1 MGTLVTKPEGK
12 VAILSPTNRFQGK
25 GLPYPVVQYQSLEV
39 LLEDMDAGI
48 KLILVDFTQAQAV
61 DLEQISAIKNADAS
75 EQVPVAVIH
84 GPALHDQRLNAFK
97 LGCDDFID
105 ESTDQAEIAVR
116 CEKLI
121 FNKIANEQLQA
132 RVQQA
137 NEMAF
142 IAMSDTSDL
151 GVNIQFLIDA
161 NQCNNLDEL
170 GMRLLQAV
178 SNYGIKASL
187 QLRSEFGIK
196 NMEPNGLAKDLESAL
211 LWELKDDGRYVDF
224 GRRSVMNYEQVS
236 LLVKDMPVD
245 DEKKY
250 GAIKDNVFSLLQGA
264 DARIKALDNMKQL
277 KQQQALMQA
286 LAVRMKNMM
295 GQIDAGYQQV
305 MRDIADV
312 VESMAEGTH
321 DVIANL
327 ALHED
332 QEKALESIMD
342 AGISDTNKVFS
353 DGLKL
358 DESLKKILTELDELL
373 SDREGDLPVE
383 KRVKLLKL
391 LEMEEG
397 E

>member
-1 MGTLVTKPEGK
+1 MPTLVTKPEGK
-12 VAILSPTNRFQGK
+12 VAILSPTNRFDGQ
-25 GLPYPVVQYQSLEV
+25 GLPYAVVQYQKLEV
-39 LLEDMDAGI
+39 LLEDLDEHV
-48 KLILVDFTQAQAV
+48 KLILFDLTQASVV
-61 DLEQISAIKNADAS
+61 DLEQVSAIKNADSA
-75 EQVPVAVIH
+75 EQIPLAVIH
-84 GPALHDQRLNAFK
+84 GASLKDQRLNAFQ

-105 ESTDQAEIAVR
+105 ESTDAAELAVR

-178 SNYGIKASL
+178 NNYGIKASL
-187 QLRSEFGIK
+187 QLRGEFEIK
-196 NMEPNGLAKDLESAL
+196 NMEPSGLAKDLESAL

-245 DEKKY
+245 DAKKY

-286 LAVRMKNMM
+286 LAMRMKNMM
-295 GQIDAGYQQV
+295 GEIDQGYQHV

-312 VESMAEGTH
+312 VESMADGIH

-327 ALHED
+327 ALHEE
-332 QEKALESIMD
+332 QEKALESIMEG
-342 AGISDTNKVFS
+342 GISDTNKIFS
-353 DGLKL
+353 LGLKL
-358 DESLKKILTELDELL
+358 DESLKRILLELDALL
-373 SDREGDLPVE
+373 SDSDGQLTAE
-383 KRVKLLKL
+383 KRARLLKL
-391 LEMEEG
+391 LES
-397 E
+397 